1 MRIRSSTAHNNV
13 RLEGEVPQ
21 TLVDGTIFDIS
32 NLAEC
37 GWYDWIKYRDATI
50 SWPSDDYQLGRWL
63 GSVPTIGN
71 EIAMYILKDNREVVI
86 RTSLRHITEEKNQ
99 SDIESETK
107 LIFDTHIKSRLGDV
121 LRDEYFLEYVAPI
134 FTLI

>member
-1 MRIRSSTAHNNV
+1 
-13 RLEGEVPQ
+13 
-21 TLVDGTIFDIS
+21 
-32 NLAEC
+32 
-37 GWYDWIKYRDATI
+37 
-50 SWPSDDYQLGRWL
+50 
-63 GSVPTIGN
+63 
-71 EIAMYILKDNREVVI
+71 MYILKDNREVVI